1 MKPPSR
7 TNCIDF
13 ESLVLFSLSDVF
25 GDDKKYVTLVLLNMF
40 VDQKGYDLIFIL
52 DKVGKVNR
60 RYSIKRF
67 AQLFGKARHDLFL
80 HALIGCDYT
89 SRPFGMRQPI
99 DLAVIRKL
107 L

>member
-13 ESLVLFSLSDVF
+13 ESLVLFSLSDVI
-25 GDDKKYVTLVLLNMF
+25 GDDKNILVLLNIF
-40 VDQKGYDLIFIL
+40 VDQKGYDLIFTL

>member
-1 MKPPSR
+1 MI
-7 TNCIDF
+7 NI
-13 ESLVLFSLSDVF
+13 
-25 GDDKKYVTLVLLNMF
+25 F
-40 VDQKGYDLIFIL
+40 VDQKGYDLIFTL
-52 DKVGKVNR
+52 DNVGKVNR

-80 HALIGCDYT
+80 HAFIGFDST
-89 SRPFGMRQPI
+89 SRQFGMRQPI